1 MKKGYQMDNF
11 RMPDSYYEPP
21 EWRCFECQEDEDGCF
36 CDRCIDCTELLDECE
51 CDLETKMKGND

>member
-1 MKKGYQMDNF
+1 
-11 RMPDSYYEPP
+11 MPDSYYEPP

-51 CDLETKMKGND
+51 CELETKMKGND